1 MGARTIR
8 TRSRST
14 RNVTAWERDG
24 KTWWRRAREDEKEK
38 EKQRQRKREKNKR
51 MTLETRYIMIG
62 WGKLEL
68 EKKGGGLW
76 D

>member
-51 MTLETRYIMIG
+51 MTLET
-62 WGKLEL
+62 
-68 EKKGGGLW
+68 
-76 D
+76 